1 MPDVASLQ
9 QFEFFSNFTLYA
21 GAKGIHRT
29 ISNVVILD
37 HEGFDGNYTDFHEGD
52 FVITNLLYAK
62 DNPERILPSFSKL
75 ISIKVSAIAIK
86 SIYYHELP
94 MEVVELAEANSLPI
108 FFFDSVYIE
117 DIILNIVDYL
127 RSSEKN
133 SYLENLVDTVIYTE
147 TPETALKQLLS
158 HCCPDNRHYV
168 SSLYLTDPSSKDKL
182 SIQQTLNRKGLLGK
196 QFIDSAVDF
205 FFLMY
210 KKGVLMLYFSQDV
223 QTSSEIM
230 KKWRHIL
237 SVSNLSSGNYQ
248 IGVDD
253 EMLPIRQ
260 IDIAIRRSIYTN
272 RCCGQQGHP
281 KAVYSS
287 MHLRTLMLSLSENRY
302 ANAYLTDLCKEISSY
317 DRQQNTR
324 LMETLYAYAGCLFHI
339 DKTAKKLTQH
349 PNTIRYRLNKIKSIL
364 HCTNDFEFQMIV
376 GLISE
381 TLN

>member
-21 GAKGIHRT
+21 GAKGIHRM

-75 ISIKVSAIAIK
+75 ISIKVAAIAIK

-94 MEVVELAEANSLPI
+94 KEVVELAEAHSLPV

-127 RSSEKN
+127 RSSEKI

-158 HCCPDNRHYV
+158 HCCPDHRHYV
-168 SSLYLTDPSSKDKL
+168 SSLYLTDPSSKDKMSL
-182 SIQQTLNRKGLLGK
+182 QNRLNRNSFSGK
-196 QFIDSAVDF
+196 QFIDSSDVS
-205 FFLMY
+205 FLIY
-210 KKGVLMLYFSQDV
+210 KKGVLMLYFSEEV
-223 QTSSEIM
+223 QPSSEIM
-230 KKWRHIL
+230 KNWRHIL
-237 SVSNLSSGNYQ
+237 SVSNLSPGDYQ

-272 RCCGQQGHP
+272 RCCAQQDHP
-281 KAVYSS
+281 RAVYSS

-302 ANAYLTDLCKEISSY
+302 AHAYLTDLCKKISAY
-317 DRQQNTR
+317 DRRHNTR

-364 HCTNDFEFQMIV
+364 HCTNDFEFQIIV

-381 TLN
+381 TLS

>member
-9 QFEFFSNFTLYA
+9 QFDFFSNFTLYA

-62 DNPERILPSFSKL
+62 DNPELIFPSFAKL
-75 ISIKVSAIAIK
+75 LSIGVSAIAIK

-94 MEVVELAEANSLPI
+94 KQVVALAEAHSLPI

-117 DIILNIVDYL
+117 DVILNIVDYL

-133 SYLENLVDTVIYTE
+133 SYLENLVDSILYADPPLTVI
-147 TPETALKQLLS
+147 KQLLS

-168 SSLYLTDPSSKDKL
+168 SSLYLTNPSPMAKT
-182 SIQQTLNRKGLLGK
+182 SIQRGSIEK
-196 QFIDSAVDF
+196 QFFDTTDI
-205 FFLMY
+205 FFLIY
-210 KKGVLMLYFSQDV
+210 KKGILMLYFSQEIR
-223 QTSSEIM
+223 SSTEIM
-230 KKWRHIL
+230 QKWQ
-237 SVSNLSSGNYQ
+237 SVLNGLRLHSAGSQ

-260 IDIAIRRSIYTN
+260 IDITIRRSIYTN
-272 RCCGQQGHP
+272 RCCAQDKQS

-287 MHLRTLMLSLSENRY
+287 VHLRTLMLSLSENRY
-302 ANAYLTDLCKEISSY
+302 AHAYLIDLCEEIRSY
-317 DRQQNTR
+317 DRKQNIH
-324 LMETLYAYAGCLFHI
+324 LMETLYAYAACLFHI
-339 DKTAKKLTQH
+339 DKTAKKLDQH

-364 HCTNDFEFQMIV
+364 RCTNDFEFQMIV
-376 GLISE
+376 GLITG
-381 TLN
+381 TLK